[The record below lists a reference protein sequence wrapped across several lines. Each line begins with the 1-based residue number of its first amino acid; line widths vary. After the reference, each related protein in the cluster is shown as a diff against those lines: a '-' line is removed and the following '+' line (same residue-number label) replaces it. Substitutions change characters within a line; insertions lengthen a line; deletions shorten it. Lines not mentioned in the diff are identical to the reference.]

1 MARLIADKYKE
12 WEKECDERFTQLKA
26 NEETKHTVG
35 REKNGRLIYEMVRE

>member
-1 MARLIADKYKE
+1 MEVELSGKE
-12 WEKECDERFTQLKA
+12 WNIQLKA